1 MWSECGEVNQGG
13 NRQIPRQV
21 YIRGMK
27 IILLVL
33 LALDM
38 LAVVGVMLAGM
49 FGLTAPDHD
58 PHKSNRLMRWRVTLQ
73 AIAVGLVVA
82 LLLVG

>member
-1 MWSECGEVNQGG
+1 
-13 NRQIPRQV
+13 
-21 YIRGMK
+21 MK

-49 FGLTAPDHD
+49 FGLTTPDHD
-58 PHKSNRLMRWRVTLQ
+58 PRKSNRLMRWRVTLQ
-73 AIAVGLVVA
+73 AVAVGLVMA